1 MNFLSFKI
9 SDTNLVLLG
18 VLLSF
23 VIMLPISYV
32 QGKYKNLDKR
42 DIVLI
47 QKGGK

>member
-1 MNFLSFKI
+1 MNLFSFKI

-23 VIMLPISYV
+23 VIMLPVSYV
-32 QGKYKNLDKR
+32 HGKYKNLNRR
-42 DIVLI
+42 DTVLI